1 LYLLWLCAADDD
13 NNDPD
18 ETIEPPVPH
27 GLAELQGPSEKLL
40 PFFGLDTLLLKAA
53 GEGVENASANVSPNK
68 ALEDWV
74 RSLSVEQSK
83 TLLTRFLIEDSQAVK
98 ADSLAEIRAAQ
109 PSSSWSTT
117 EKKRTFSQLLD
128 LCGLLR
134 SEENIIRQQEA
145 DAKAKRDAAKA
156 EKERQ
161 ARMKEMVT
169 SPKAWLTKAEKLAD
183 ARGTDNYKAAAD
195 ILADLRE
202 AIGGK
207 EGDKIARRHAA
218 ELAKKYPTLNQLKA
232 SLRKRGLLD

>member
-1 LYLLWLCAADDD
+1 LDSERQISPNPA
-13 NNDPD
+13 
-18 ETIEPPVPH
+18 
-27 GLAELQGPSEKLL
+27 LQFWEASRKKPGYV
-40 PFFGLDTLLLKAA
+40 DTLLLKAA

-134 SEENIIRQQEA
+134 SEENIIRQREA
-145 DAKAKRDAAKA
+145 DAKAKREAAKA

-161 ARMKEMVT
+161 ARMKEMVA

-202 AIGGK
+202 AIGGE
-207 EGDKIARRHAA
+207 EGDKLARRHAA
-218 ELAKKYPTLNQLKA
+218 DLAKKYPTLNQLKA